1 MTDEY
6 GMTKLDAK
14 FFKKV
19 AIIILCVS
27 AVIGIALLTRQSWC
41 NHDFEWVRS
50 ESPTCT
56 DYGRKYYECKKCG
69 KSKISI
75 VGNPEHEFSE
85 ADREDK
91 KENGDYYSR
100 EIQTCEKC
108 RHTQV
113 GEWENKGNFNEYAA
127 KMCTAVWLAS
137 DGFGSVLDIDNAVVS
152 ESGGKYIVAGKC
164 FNILDK
170 KNHSVVAFVRI
181 SREEMTGNHIEK
193 ISSCGETI
201 YGHIYYL
208 SMDGETVIDEEG

>member
-1 MTDEY
+1 MTD
-6 GMTKLDAK
+6 KKPDAK

-19 AIIILCVS
+19 AIIILLIA
-27 AVIGIALLTRQSWC
+27 AVIATALLTRQSWC
-41 NHDFEWVRS
+41 NHDFECIRS

-69 KSKISI
+69 KSEISI
-75 VGNPEHEFSE
+75 VGNPKHEFGE
-85 ADREDK
+85 PNIEDK

-100 EIQTCEKC
+100 KVQTCEKC
-108 RHTQV
+108 GSTQV
-113 GEWENKGNFNEYAA
+113 GDWENKGDFDQYAA

-137 DGFGSVLDIDNAVVS
+137 DGLGSVLDIDNAVVS
-152 ESGGKYIVAGKC
+152 ESDGKYIVAGR
-164 FNILDK
+164 FYNLLDK
-170 KNHSVVAFVRI
+170 KNHSVAAFVRI

-208 SMDGETVIDEEG
+208 SMDGETVIDEED